1 MSIENVHR
9 TLSMIALSTVSFLM
23 ASIELLVLAERGL
36 PFQALNISLNEPLL
50 FGLYLV
56 SLCEIFGLSKL
67 VRFVKSSLFH
77 RSVA

>member
-1 MSIENVHR
+1 
-9 TLSMIALSTVSFLM
+9 MIALSTVSFLL

-67 VRFVKSSLFH
+67 VRFVRSSLFH